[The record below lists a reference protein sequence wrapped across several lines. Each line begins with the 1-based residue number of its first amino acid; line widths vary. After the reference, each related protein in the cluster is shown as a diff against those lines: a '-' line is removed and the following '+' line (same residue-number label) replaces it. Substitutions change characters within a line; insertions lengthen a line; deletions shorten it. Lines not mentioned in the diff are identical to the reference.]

1 MTIGKLTGLAMIV
14 AGIVLYSYADQE
26 GRDESDAI

>member
-1 MTIGKLTGLAMIV
+1 MTAGKLTGLAMIV

-26 GRDESDAI
+26 KADE